1 MTGRIQEPPS
11 TFFRRARRPGKLG
24 AGGVA
29 FSPRGAD
36 DRPVKTVQ
44 AFERASLLD
53 GAPIGQARLT
63 FKNFDEEAAFL
74 RKIVDQ
80 FTGNA
85 ALREITLRVVFP
97 LCRPKDEPAQAL
109 AIGRWVQD
117 RTYYVHECDDY
128 AIAIASMLGCVGIRN
143 KLCILKIN
151 GRWAHIF
158 PVALVNDG
166 GRLHRLTL
174 DGTLLKRS
182 DDGDH
187 EPIDDPIGDYVNP
200 IALVQARGD
209 QVEAFFV

>member
-1 MTGRIQEPPS
+1 M
-11 TFFRRARRPGKLG
+11 
-24 AGGVA
+24 
-29 FSPRGAD
+29 
-36 DRPVKTVQ
+36 KTVQ

-53 GAPIGQARLT
+53 GMPVGQARLK

-74 RKIVDQ
+74 RRIVDE

-85 ALREITLRVVFP
+85 VLREITLKVIFP

-109 AIGRWVQD
+109 AIGRWIQD
-117 RTYYVHECDDY
+117 RTYYVHEGSELFQTPLTTIKLRAGDCDDY
-128 AIAIASMLGCVGIRN
+128 SIAIASMLGCVGIRN

-158 PVALVNDG
+158 PVALVNDA

-187 EPIDDPIGDYVNP
+187 EPTDDPIGDYVNP
-200 IALVQARGD
+200 IAIVKARGD